1 MMPAEAMEAL
11 VIEAI
16 CQRYGCLP
24 SQARAEDVRVLR
36 HMQLVDLARPR
47 EEA

>member
-1 MMPAEAMEAL
+1 MPEEATAAL

-24 SQARAEDVRVLR
+24 SQALAEDVRVLR

-47 EEA
+47 EGA